1 MESAKRKP
9 DTDASS
15 GSGQSLRDIDS
26 AIVAGETRLEEL
38 VAEIS
43 DTIRAARPERRAG
56 LKELAE
62 TLLHDE
68 VASISAVAPQVESV
82 QRRNSSNPLFAGLL
96 LIMLGLGFLLIVP
109 LVGITLAF
117 IGVILAAWGGLMSW
131 SRK

>member
-1 MESAKRKP
+1 MEPAKRNP
-9 DTDASS
+9 DADAPL

-26 AIVAGETRLEEL
+26 AIVAAETRLEEL

-43 DTIRAARPERRAG
+43 GTIRTARPERRAG

-68 VASISAVAPQVESV
+68 VASISAVAPQVESA

-96 LIMLGLGFLLIVP
+96 LIMLGLGFLLVVP